1 MQIFVK
7 NLTAKTITL
16 DVEPSDTIE
25 TVKLKVQDKEGICP
39 HHQRLIWSGKQLE
52 DNRTLADYNIQKEET
67 LHLVLRLRES
77 TYFYIVNSGVKILKI
92 YHDLF
97 CFYCRDISSLKNEI
111 MRKIGLKVELQV
123 LTINGVVLDDSKKL
137 DYYCQNY
144 SESGKEIQLK
154 ILPVDSS

>member
-1 MQIFVK
+1 MQIFFK

-39 HHQRLIWSGKQLE
+39 HHQRLIWSGKQLK

-67 LHLVLRLRES
+67 LQLVLRLRES
-77 TYFYIVNSGVKILKI
+77 TYFYIVNSGVKILTI
-92 YHDLF
+92 CHDHF
-97 CFYCRDISSLKNEI
+97 CFYCKDISSLKNEI
-111 MRKIGLKVELQV
+111 MRKIGLKVELQE

-137 DYYCQNY
+137 DYYCPEIG
-144 SESGKEIQLK
+144 ESGKEIQLK
-154 ILPVDSS
+154 ILPVHSS